1 MENNKNT
8 NIFSQ
13 EKICNDIEYAKAQQI
28 TELLLNCGL
37 ISLLEYN
44 KLCELNL
51 KSFSPIFEK
60 IMPNLV
66 DNNCV

>member
-1 MENNKNT
+1 MKSSKD

-13 EKICNDIEYAKAQQI
+13 EKISTDIQYYRSQEIAK
-28 TELLLNCGL
+28 TLLELGL

-44 KLCELNL
+44 KLCELNF
-51 KSFSPIFEK
+51 KSFSPIFGK

-66 DNNCV
+66 DNNHD